1 MAHTA
6 KVILKCDLE
15 YKNKIIFEN
24 KKVYFYADVELSS
37 VEWQGHHIDYYE
49 CEDWNTDD
57 ETYRANRDGYLYATI
72 LKEWCSDNEVEEFD
86 AYADYTD
93 FTLLVKEEDY
103 DDVDIDYGM
112 FEPDWDL
119 MREGK

>member
-6 KVILKCDLE
+6 KVILKCDIE
-15 YKNKIIFEN
+15 YKNKIVFEN
-24 KKVYFYADVELSS
+24 KQVYFYADVELSKCRCWDEYT
-37 VEWQGHHIDYYE
+37 V
-49 CEDWNTDD
+49 EDWNTDD
-57 ETYRANRDGYLYATI
+57 ETYRANRYGYLYSTI
-72 LKEWCSDNEVEEFD
+72 LKEWCSDKDVEEFD

-103 DDVDIDYGM
+103 DDLEIDYEM

-119 MREGK
+119 INKERY

>member
-6 KVILKCDLE
+6 KVSLKCDIM

-24 KKVYFYADVELSS
+24 KQVCFYADVELSGI
-37 VEWQGHHIDYYE
+37 EWQGHHIDYFE
-49 CEDWNTDD
+49 CSDWNTDN
-57 ETYRANRDGYLYATI
+57 ETYRANRDGYLYTTI

-93 FTLLVKEEDY
+93 FTLLVKDEDY
-103 DDVDIDYGM
+103 DDVEIDYGM

>member
-6 KVILKCDLE
+6 KVLLKCDIE
-15 YKNKIIFEN
+15 YKNKVIFEN
-24 KKVYFYADVELSS
+24 KWVYLYADVDVYNNYGE
-37 VEWQGHHIDYYE
+37 YE
-49 CEDWNTDD
+49 IETWNTDD
-57 ETYRANRDGYLYATI
+57 ETYRANRDGYLYSTI

-86 AYADYTD
+86 AYADFTD

-103 DDVDIDYGM
+103 DDLEIDCEM